1 VPAICN
7 AAVVM
12 GLVPTKGLTLPFLSH
27 GTNSLVCS
35 AVAIGILL
43 RAGRDAAAAPAKSS
57 SAWMRRF
64 ARA

>member
-1 VPAICN
+1 MPAICN

-35 AVAIGILL
+35 AIAIGILL
-43 RAGRDAAAAPAKSS
+43 RAGRDATAPPAKPLRTWKRRLA
-57 SAWMRRF
+57 SA
-64 ARA
+64 